1 MIPARHVER
10 ARELVAQMTLAE
22 KVSQLVNASPAIE
35 RLGVPAHDWWNE
47 CLHGVARAGVATV
60 FPQAIGLAATFDGAL
75 VGRVATAI
83 GDEARAKHHQAARA
97 GSRGPYQGLT
107 FWSPNLNLYRDPRW
121 GRGQETW
128 GEDPDLTARLGVA
141 FVRGLQGDDPTW
153 LKVAATPKHF
163 AVHSGPEA
171 LRHSFDARAS
181 RADMASS
188 YLPQF
193 EAAVRDGGAASIM
206 TAYNRLNGEP
216 CSSNRWLLEDVLRGE
231 WGFDGVVV
239 SDCGAIDDIATG
251 HRLTASRMEAAAR
264 ALRAGCDLECGSS
277 YKELVDAVAAG
288 LVQEAD
294 IDRAAVRVL
303 TTRVRLGVLEPP
315 GAVPYGDIPSSVVAS
330 AEHVALAREAARRSM
345 VLLGND
351 GVLPLRRDRRVRVA
365 VIGPNADSMDV
376 LLGNYHGTPARE
388 LTLLGALREEPNLD
402 IAHVRGCDLTG
413 ADRSQI
419 AAATAAARSA
429 EVALL
434 FLGLSPRIE
443 GEQGDAD
450 LAADLGAGDRD
461 TLDLPGVQAELLA
474 AVAATGTPVVLVLT
488 GGGCL
493 AFDAGLARAAV
504 MVWYPG
510 QEGGPALADLLLGRA
525 AFAGRLPI
533 TFYHSV
539 ADLPPFEDYSMERRT
554 HRFFRGRVIFPFG
567 HGLTYTGAAGSH

>member
-1 MIPARHVER
+1 MKQQHAER
-10 ARELVAQMTLAE
+10 ARELVGRMTLAE
-22 KVSQLVNASPAIE
+22 KVSQLVNASPAID

-47 CLHGVARAGVATV
+47 CLHGVARAGTATV
-60 FPQAIGLAATFDGAL
+60 FPQAIGLAASFDPAL

-83 GDEARAKHHQAARA
+83 SDEARAKHHEAARA
-97 GSRGPYQGLT
+97 GVRARYTGLT

-121 GRGQETW
+121 GRGQETY

-153 LKVAATPKHF
+153 LKLVATPKHF

-171 LRHSFDARAS
+171 RRHSFDARAT
-181 RADMASS
+181 RPDLASS

-193 EAAVRDGGAASIM
+193 EAAVREGGAASIM

-216 CSSNRWLLEDVLRGE
+216 CSSNRWLLEDLLRQS

-251 HRLTASRMEAAAR
+251 HRLVATRMEAAAR
-264 ALRAGCDLECGSS
+264 ALSAGCDLECGGC
-277 YKELVDAVAAG
+277 YKELGDAVAAG
-288 LVQEAD
+288 LVSEAA
-294 IDRAAVRVL
+294 IDAAAVRVL
-303 TTRVRLGVLEPP
+303 TARVRLGTFEPP
-315 GAVPYGDIPSSVVAS
+315 GRVPYADIPPSVVAC

-345 VLLGND
+345 VLLTNNGI
-351 GVLPLRRDRRVRVA
+351 LPLRRDRRLRVA
-365 VIGPNADSMDV
+365 VVGPNADSMDV
-376 LLGNYHGTPARE
+376 LCGNYHGTPSRE
-388 LTLLGALREEPNLD
+388 LTLLGALREEPNLEVT
-402 IAHVRGCDLTG
+402 HVRGCALTG
-413 ADRSQI
+413 ADRSGI
-419 AAATAAARSA
+419 PAAVAAARSA
-429 EVALL
+429 EVAILV
-434 FLGLSPRIE
+434 LGLSPRIE
-443 GEQGDAD
+443 GEEGDAD

-461 TLDLPGVQAELLA
+461 SLDLPGVQAELLA

-493 AFDAGLARAAV
+493 AFDRGHARAAV
-504 MVWYPG
+504 MAWYPG

-554 HRFFRGRVIFPFG
+554 HRFFRGTPLFPFG